1 MTELNF
7 TGKTV
12 LVVGGSSGIGNG
24 IAQSFRARGADVHV
38 WGTRETAKDY
48 EGQDGSDLTGLNY
61 AQVNVGNHSAIDA
74 YNTAFDKLDIL
85 VLCQGIVRYGRKEF
99 EKPDWDDVMAV
110 NIDSVMGVATKFKP
124 MLAETNGSVLIV
136 SSISGYRANVGNPA
150 YAASKAAAISLTKT
164 LGAAW
169 ARDGIRVNGIAP
181 GLVHTKL
188 TAVTVEHDARR
199 EAALKAIPMRRIG
212 TPDDMAGVA
221 LFLASPLAGYVLG
234 QTLIV
239 DGGLTL
245 S

>member
-1 MTELNF
+1 M
-7 TGKTV
+7 
-12 LVVGGSSGIGNG
+12 
-24 IAQSFRARGADVHV
+24 FRARGADVHV

-48 EGQDGSDLTGLNY
+48 EGQDDSDLTGLNY

-110 NIDSVMGVATKFKP
+110 NIDSVMGVATK
-124 MLAETNGSVLIV
+124 S
-136 SSISGYRANVGNPA
+136 
-150 YAASKAAAISLTKT
+150 ISLTKT